1 VTAPAANTA
10 SAATTSA
17 RGLVP
22 KLLGDEK
29 HVQIRAK
36 RATHIGEQKIER
48 VERNRVE
55 TAARCRVTPPCAPLP
70 RDWFSIMLPNRQ

>member
-22 KLLGDEK
+22 KLLDDEK

-36 RATHIGEQKIER
+36 RATHIGEQ
-48 VERNRVE
+48 N
-55 TAARCRVTPPCAPLP
+55 
-70 RDWFSIMLPNRQ
+70 